1 MTQIICLDRG
11 PEHPEPVVTIQG
23 EKPSTLNVM
32 REEAL
37 GEPRRK
43 SLEGFPLAVLSKLG
57 LKNEPGKREKW
68 KNSRQRKV
76 YVERA
81 LNMVQPGHCSAFLNS
96 GLIVCETKR
105 TVCTSQGQAFIQS
118 FKECPENY
126 EARSR
131 EVPGTPKSTRQTP
144 ALNARTMAVWR
155 RGPDYPGAPQGG

>member
-1 MTQIICLDRG
+1 M
-11 PEHPEPVVTIQG
+11 
-23 EKPSTLNVM
+23 
-32 REEAL
+32 
-37 GEPRRK
+37 
-43 SLEGFPLAVLSKLG
+43 LSKLG

-76 YVERA
+76 CVERA

-126 EARSR
+126 EARPC
-131 EVPGTPKSTRQTP
+131 EGPGKSKSTRETP
-144 ALNARTMAVWR
+144 GLNARTVAVWR
-155 RGPDYPGAPQGG
+155 RGPDRPGAPRGETPAFLPLEPVNLKGSLVRVVRVEKMGRAF